1 MCSQKRDVTCLCLTT
16 VTLPD
21 SRRSC
26 CWRGCLPTPR
36 SRLCPRPAT
45 SSTAPASPCRPG
57 SCHVISCHEM
67 FCHVMSCVMSCYAM
81 SCHLVAQV
89 QLAPAG
95 ECDGGRH
102 RGAAAHTGAVTLYA
116 CRNQGSPCRF
126 MFQLSQLQLAVSHGA
141 AKQIRQLAGEE
152 GLDLGLPLR
161 GQVTCRRV
169 GGVWQCS

>member
-1 MCSQKRDVTCLCLTT
+1 MFPDGAAAGEAACRHQDLAT
-16 VTLPD
+16 VPAQPPAARHQP
-21 SRRSC
+21 RRV
-26 CWRGCLPTPR
+26 
-36 SRLCPRPAT
+36 AK
-45 SSTAPASPCRPG
+45 
-57 SCHVISCHEM
+57 V
-67 FCHVMSCVMSCYAM
+67 HVMSCHVM

-102 RGAAAHTGAVTLYA
+102 RGAAAHTGAVNLYA

-161 GQVTCRRV
+161 GQVTCRHV
-169 GGVWQCS
+169 AGV

>member
-1 MCSQKRDVTCLCLTT
+1 MSLSFFMFQVVSVLSKHAGLWITRDKEIMYSQVL
-16 VTLPD
+16 VM
-21 SRRSC
+21 SHSVM
-26 CWRGCLPTPR
+26 
-36 SRLCPRPAT
+36 SIV
-45 SSTAPASPCRPG
+45 
-57 SCHVISCHEM
+57 HVMS
-67 FCHVMSCVMSCYAM
+67 CHVMSCHVM

-169 GGVWQCS
+169 AGVWQCS